1 MFIYLVALLCTMKK
15 KISITLNEK
24 TLHDIDT
31 IIDNIYI
38 RNRSQAIELLVSNA
52 LGENKVAV
60 ILSGGPEEDL
70 RISSS
75 EYRITAKIGELTVIE
90 TVLAKLKEDGFTK
103 VYLIARKKILND
115 VFSIAGNGSK
125 YGVSLDFIEEKESKG
140 TADSLKLIRGKIN
153 TNFLVVYG
161 DVLFTSLNLD
171 ELWNEHIKRKGV
183 ATLLLTTTPDPSK
196 KGVVK
201 IEGSKILEFIQKPNT
216 SDVYLGFSSIFVTQ
230 PELLEYLGSSFEDTI
245 FPELAKKGLLNGY
258 LSTSRIIKLHN
269 KKDISRI

>member
-1 MFIYLVALLCTMKK
+1 MKK